1 MSIADEARD
10 SALHFEAVK
19 YAYRQ
24 NREGIVV
31 SFVVHPNDI
40 PAELSSSHIGS
51 RYMIALVE
59 LGDDEKPKP
68 KKEKMD
74 WRGMTPASQ
83 AAIRC
88 ADTQFRSFLRSKHGL
103 DAKDKDEAAIAV
115 RKMCGVTSRMELATN
130 HKARTL
136 WFNIDS
142 QYREWAH
149 L

>member
-1 MSIADEARD
+1 MNIADEAREN
-10 SALHFEAVK
+10 ALHCEMVK

-24 NREGIVV
+24 TKDGVVV
-31 SFVVHPNDI
+31 SFVVHPNDV

-51 RYMIALVE
+51 RYMVALVE
-59 LGDDEKPKP
+59 LGDDETP
-68 KKEKMD
+68 KKPSKKD
-74 WRGMTPASQ
+74 WREMTPASQ

-88 ADTQFRSFLRSKHGL
+88 GDVKFRNFLRSEHGL
-103 DAKDKDEAAIAV
+103 NTKDKDEAATAV
-115 RKMCGVTSRMELATN
+115 RNLCGVTSRMELATN

-136 WFNIDS
+136 WHSIDT

>member
-1 MSIADEARD
+1 MTIADEARD

-24 NREGIVV
+24 SRDGVVV
-31 SFVVHPNDI
+31 SFVVHPNDM
-40 PAELSSSHIGS
+40 PAELSASHIGA

-59 LGDDEKPKP
+59 LGDDEKPKKP
-68 KKEKMD
+68 NKKD
-74 WRGMTPASQ
+74 WREMTPASQ

-88 ADTQFRSFLRSKHGL
+88 QDQQFRKFLAAEHGFET
-103 DAKDKDEAAIAV
+103 KDKDEAATAV
-115 RKMCGVTSRMELATN
+115 RKMCGVASRMELATN

-136 WFNIDS
+136 WFNIDT